1 MDERVILGVTEKIT
15 IIGNNNKEEEVIARI
30 DTGATSSSIDINLAL
45 KLNLGP
51 VTRLKVVKSASAV
64 GKRQLIRAKIRI
76 HGEMIEEEFTLADRA
91 HMTYPMLIGQN
102 ILKKG
107 NFLIDPHKKVKV

>member
-1 MDERVILGVTEKIT
+1 MDERVILGVTERVIV
-15 IIGNNNKEEEVIARI
+15 IGNNGLEEEVTARI

-45 KLNLGP
+45 KLSLGP
-51 VTRLKVVKSASAV
+51 VTRLKMVKSASAV
-64 GKRQLIRAKIRI
+64 GRRQLIRAKVKIN
-76 HGEMIEEEFTLADRA
+76 GELMEEEFTLADRA
-91 HMTYPMLIGQN
+91 HMTYPLLIGQN